1 MLRLPRRLA
10 SSVATELLGLFLPAI
25 LAPLVT
31 AVGTTLLLRPRIG
44 FRPPPARKAAD
55 DELSRLTKALDEM
68 AARLGATS
76 RELAARNAERE
87 LDERRRAAL
96 LRVAQAL
103 AEQDDPR
110 RIVDAVEIEAAEA
123 LGADAALVALWDQ
136 ERGSLWPTHEAS
148 PPLTAWRQS
157 LSRPLLHEGRL
168 LGTISVGRLDA
179 DRPFTADDGE
189 FMELLASLGAAHL
202 VGHERT
208 RLAGV
213 VLAARTAQHEL
224 NNRLTRVVGYAELLT
239 CEPDL
244 PPDARRMIELVLDGA
259 NDAAGIVTRMGSVTK
274 LEEVD
279 WGGDVGSTI
288 DLERSLAR

>member
-1 MLRLPRRLA
+1 MLQPPRHLA
-10 SSVATELLGLFLPAI
+10 ASVPTRVLGLLLPAI
-25 LAPLVT
+25 LAPLAG
-31 AVGTTLLLRPRIG
+31 AVGTTLLLWQRIG
-44 FRPPPARKAAD
+44 LSLRLPHRAAD
-55 DELSRLTKALDEM
+55 VELSRLASALDEM
-68 AARLGATS
+68 AARLDATS
-76 RELAARNAERE
+76 CELAARNAERE

-148 PPLTAWRQS
+148 PPLTDWRHS

-179 DRPFTADDGE
+179 DQPFTAEDGE

-244 PPDARRMIELVLDGA
+244 PPDARRMVELVLDGA
-259 NDAAGIVTRMGSVTK
+259 NDAAGIVTRMGSVAK

>member
-1 MLRLPRRLA
+1 MLHPPRRLA
-10 SSVATELLGLFLPAI
+10 ASAPTRVVWPVLPAI
-25 LAPLVT
+25 LAPLAG
-31 AVGTTLLLRPRIG
+31 AVGTTLLLWQRIG
-44 FRPPPARKAAD
+44 FSPRPPHQTAD
-55 DELSRLTKALDEM
+55 DELKRLASALDEM
-68 AARLGATS
+68 TARLDATS

-110 RIVDAVEIEAAEA
+110 RIVEAVEIEAAEA

-148 PPLTAWRQS
+148 PPLTEWRHS

-179 DRPFTADDGE
+179 DRPFTAEDGE

-244 PPDARRMIELVLDGA
+244 PPDARRMVELVLDGA
-259 NDAAGIVTRMGSVTK
+259 NDVAGIVTRMGSVAK

>member
-1 MLRLPRRLA
+1 MQY
-10 SSVATELLGLFLPAI
+10 V
-25 LAPLVT
+25 
-31 AVGTTLLLRPRIG
+31 
-44 FRPPPARKAAD
+44 
-55 DELSRLTKALDEM
+55 DE
-68 AARLGATS
+68 AARLRGELAELSQRLDATA

-87 LDERRRAAL
+87 AEERQRAAL

-103 AEQDDPR
+103 AEQDDSK
-110 RIVDAVEIEAAEA
+110 RIVGAVEIEAAEA
-123 LGADAALVALWDQ
+123 LDADAALVALWDH
-136 ERGSLWPTHEAS
+136 ERGSLWPTHEAD

-168 LGTISVGRLDA
+168 LGTVSVGRLDPA
-179 DRPFTADDGE
+179 RAFTAEDGE
-189 FMELLASLGAAHL
+189 FMELLASLCAAHL

-244 PPDARRMIELVLDGA
+244 APDARRMVDLVLAGA
-259 NDAAGIVTRMGSVTK
+259 NDAAEIVTRMGSVARV
-274 LEEVD
+274 EEHD
-279 WGGDVGSTI
+279 WGGGVGPTI
-288 DLERSLAR
+288 DLERSLTR